1 MPIGSSATPLLALDA
16 VVIDTET
23 TSLDARKARILEIA
37 LVPIAAGR
45 LDAVAAHRRLLRP
58 DVAIPA
64 EATRI
69 HGIDAAA
76 VVDARPFA
84 ECWGE
89 LARLIGDRIVIG
101 HSVGFDIAVLE
112 RECARA
118 GLAWTRPRT
127 LDTRLLAEIVA
138 PNLPGYSLDHL
149 ADWLGVAVDGRHSA
163 LGDATSTARLFLALL
178 PRLREAGIRTLAEAE
193 RACAALTE
201 ALETQR
207 RAGWAEPTTAA
218 GRLEPARATLRVDSY
233 PYRHRV
239 RDVMS
244 APARFVRADASLA
257 EVLGRM
263 AGERVSSLFV
273 CFDTATERP
282 PLPADAGIV
291 TERDVMRMLARSGAD
306 ALSAPAGGAASR
318 PLAAVPA
325 DAFAFLAMARMNRL
339 RIRHLAVTDEAGRV
353 IGALS
358 ARDLLRLR
366 AEESLELGDAIEV
379 AEDVPGLVQAWA
391 RLPRVA
397 ASLLAEGLSGLE
409 IAALVSH
416 QVRALTGRAAAL
428 AERRLVDE
436 GRGPAPCPYALAV
449 LGSAGRGES
458 LLAMDQDNALIFAD
472 TDDPAADAWFAAL
485 GTHVAGIL
493 HEVGVPYCR
502 GGVMARNP
510 QWRGTVS
517 QWRDRVGHWIGR
529 SRPSDLLS
537 VDIFFDLAGVYG
549 DTALADRVWREAFDA
564 AKGQAAFAKLL
575 VESAGA
581 VERALGLF
589 GGFRTDRGR
598 LDVKKAGLFGLVTAA
613 RALAI
618 CHHVVERS
626 TPARLAGIKAL
637 GRGEQDLDAL
647 AEAQRVLL
655 DLLVAQQ
662 LRDLAAGIPPSNA
675 VEVKRLERPDRDRL
689 KAALKAVAH
698 VDDLTRDLLF
708 RA

>member
-16 VVIDTET
+16 VVVDTET
-23 TSLDARKARILEIA
+23 TGLDARKARIVEIA
-37 LVPIAAGR
+37 LVPIVAGR
-45 LDAVAAHRRLLRP
+45 LNAEAAHRRLLRP
-58 DVAIPA
+58 DVPIPA

-76 VVDARPFA
+76 VADAMTFA

-89 LARLIGDRIVIG
+89 LARLMGDRIVIG

-112 RECARA
+112 RECERA

-138 PNLPGYSLDHL
+138 PNLPGYSLEDL
-149 ADWLGVAVDGRHSA
+149 ANWLGVEADGRHSA
-163 LGDATSTARLFLALL
+163 VGDARSAARVFLALL

-207 RAGWAEPTTAA
+207 RAGWAEPVQDTA
-218 GRLEPARATLRVDSY
+218 RLEPARAVARIDSY

-244 APARFVRADASLA
+244 APARFVSADASLA
-257 EVLGRM
+257 EALGRM

-273 CFDTATERP
+273 RFDAGAQL
-282 PLPADAGIV
+282 PLPADTGIV
-291 TERDVMRMLARSGAD
+291 TERDVMRMLAKGGAE
-306 ALSAPAGGAASR
+306 ALRAPAGGAASR
-318 PLAAVPA
+318 PLAVVPA
-325 DAFAFLAMARMNRL
+325 EAFAFLAMARMNRL
-339 RIRHLAVTDEAGRV
+339 RIRHLGVTDAAGHIV
-353 IGALS
+353 GALS

-366 AEESLELGDAIEV
+366 AEEALELGDAIE
-379 AEDVPGLVQAWA
+379 AAGDVHDLGKAWA

-397 ASLLAEGLSGLE
+397 ASLLAEGLSGRD

-428 AERRLVDE
+428 AEQHLAAE

-458 LLAMDQDNALIFAD
+458 LLAMDQDNALIFSD

-485 GTHVAGIL
+485 GTHVADIL
-493 HEVGVPYCR
+493 HAVGVPYCK

-510 QWRGTVS
+510 QWRGTLT
-517 QWRDRVGHWIGR
+517 QWRERVGHWIGR
-529 SRPSDLLS
+529 SKPSDLLS
-537 VDIFFDLAGVYG
+537 VDIFFDLAGVHG
-549 DTALADRVWREAFDA
+549 EMALAERIWREAFDA
-564 AKGQAAFAKLL
+564 ARGQAAFAKLL

-581 VERALGLF
+581 VEPALGLF

-598 LDVKKAGLFGLVTAA
+598 LDVKKSGLFGLVTAA

-626 TPARLAGIKAL
+626 TPARLAGIEAL
-637 GRGEQDLDAL
+637 GRGGQDLEAL
-647 AEAQRVLL
+647 AEAQAILL
-655 DLLVAQQ
+655 DLLAAQQ
-662 LRDLAAGIPPSNA
+662 LADLAAGIPPSNA
-675 VEVKRLERPDRDRL
+675 IEVKRLERRDRERL
-689 KAALKAVAH
+689 RTALKAVAH
-698 VDDLTRDLLF
+698 LEELTRDLLF
-708 RA
+708 GP